1 MRSSF
6 FMRGMF
12 VAAVVLISVCS
23 VSAEPFSFADF
34 TSGENLNFQG
44 DVSLSSGVLRL
55 TAADLYLAGSA
66 WYATQQAVDAGFTTT
81 FTFQITDQGGVTDSD
96 GVTGADGFAFVIQNT
111 TATAVGTEGGWLGYT
126 GIENS
131 VAIEFDTYNNVTDS
145 FDPSG
150 NHISVQTCG
159 VSANSANHT
168 YSLGATSDIPDMS
181 DGNVHTASLTYANK
195 VLHVYLDAVHALDVS
210 VDLASTLELNEGK
223 AWVGFTAA
231 TGSAYETHDILNWT
245 MVTVPEPSSIVLL
258 GIGGVGLIGYAWR
271 KLKQAA

>member
-1 MRSSF
+1 
-6 FMRGMF
+6 MF